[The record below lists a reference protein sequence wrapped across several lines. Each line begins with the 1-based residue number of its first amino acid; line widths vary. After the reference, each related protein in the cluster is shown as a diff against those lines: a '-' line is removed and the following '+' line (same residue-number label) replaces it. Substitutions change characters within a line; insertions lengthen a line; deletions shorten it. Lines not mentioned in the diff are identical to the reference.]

1 MPMYRYLS
9 LFLKGI
15 YACTVVERLPGT
27 TKVLDL
33 IPTTA
38 KHQIKSRVLAVFP
51 DLRSGPIT
59 HVKAQIHL

>member
-1 MPMYRYLS
+1 MLMYRYLS

-38 KHQIKSRVLAVFP
+38 KKS
-51 DLRSGPIT
+51 D
-59 HVKAQIHL
+59 